1 MLELG
6 RANCTPR
13 NAETLDRAMLDI
25 ILSRAEELM
34 KLAQICYEHKGHLL
48 DAVEVDP
55 NEL

>member
-1 MLELG
+1 MG
-6 RANCTPR
+6 SANFTTR
-13 NAETLDRAMLDI
+13 NVVSMDRARLDI